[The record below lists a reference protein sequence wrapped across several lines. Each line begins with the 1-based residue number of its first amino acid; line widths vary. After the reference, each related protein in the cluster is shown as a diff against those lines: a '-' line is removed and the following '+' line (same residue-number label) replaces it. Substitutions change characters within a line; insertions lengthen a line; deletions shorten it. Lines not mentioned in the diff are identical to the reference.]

1 MRIVG
6 GKHKGRRL
14 AAPAG
19 RDTRPTADRTRE
31 ALFNIL
37 EHGGFVPGG
46 GSPARGARVV
56 DAFAG
61 TGAMGLEALSR
72 GAAHATFLETD
83 PRALAVL
90 RYNVDACGEA
100 ANATI
105 LRADA
110 TRPPAA
116 PAPCSIAFL
125 DPPYES
131 GFAAPCLA
139 ALAAGGWLADG
150 ALCVVEVGAKEE
162 FTTPEGF
169 EVLDERRYGVARVVV
184 LEYEQDV

>member
-1 MRIVG
+1 MRIVAG
-6 GKHKGRRL
+6 RHRGRRL
-14 AAPAG
+14 VVPAG

-37 EHGGFVPGG
+37 EHGRLVAGG
-46 GSPARGARVV
+46 GSPVRGARVV

-72 GAAHATFLETD
+72 GAAHATFIESD

-90 RYNVDACGEA
+90 ARNVEACREQA
-100 ANATI
+100 RATI
-105 LRADA
+105 LAADA

-116 PAPCSIAFL
+116 GTPCALAFL

-131 GFAAPCLA
+131 DLATPCLA
-139 ALAAGGWLADG
+139 ALAAGGWIADG
-150 ALCVVEVGAKEE
+150 ALCSVELAAGED
-162 FTTPEGF
+162 FDLPPGF
-169 EVLDERRYGVARVVV
+169 ESIDERRYGAARIV
-184 LEYEQDV
+184 LLRHGGA